1 MPSLVWGWAGC
12 RCTAGP
18 PDASSM
24 GVSGEGGCSG
34 SCVQGWEGG
43 CGDWGCCWGRC
54 PQAAILGGQQRQ
66 PGGSSR
72 QSRLSGA
79 PVGTQRALF
88 CALLSSVAW
97 YGGGCVVPQQGWAG
111 PGSLRASPPAPCR
124 VVAVRG
130 ERGQSLLGKVKAGE
144 ALSAKDGRNN
154 LRTGGDLIQG
164 QEIGFIRGKTL
175 LSPQWEGKLARQQT
189 WLCQQSLGTSGAAS
203 VGLSIPTLPWAQS
216 PLGGG
221 TDPSGGAAGSWE
233 LCCWEGPRLPCR
245 LPRPERMQR
254 PSA

>member
-1 MPSLVWGWAGC
+1 MPSNGAELANPIRKAGEGPSPLPIPRAQDLWSALGVTLHPYPLLSSAPSSRFGCQHRHLLPQSKPSRSAFPFAERCLPRPRGQGSGHAGC

-144 ALSAKDGRNN
+144 AVTAKDGRNN
-154 LRTGGDLIQG
+154 LRTGGD
-164 QEIGFIRGKTL
+164 
-175 LSPQWEGKLARQQT
+175 
-189 WLCQQSLGTSGAAS
+189 
-203 VGLSIPTLPWAQS
+203 
-216 PLGGG
+216 
-221 TDPSGGAAGSWE
+221 
-233 LCCWEGPRLPCR
+233 
-245 LPRPERMQR
+245 
-254 PSA
+254 